1 MKLLSA
7 NAYWVMQ
14 FAWKACPVI
23 LLIVLSSELIVSVV
37 PAGLAWCGRSLINV
51 ISEETIKG
59 SGDFQRVL
67 PWLLISLGLALLNE
81 VFSNISNYFNR
92 RLNEELTLKIDV
104 DSLEHSSKLDIAHFE
119 NPEFQD
125 IALRASQNI
134 AMHVTGFLNKV
145 IQISSNFMKTIGLI
159 AILFIIDPLIVITVV
174 PLLIPYFGF
183 KWYQSKLRFNKE
195 YTRATKRRWTKY
207 FYSLL
212 TNRDKIL
219 EVKFLNLAPSL
230 IDKYNRLKVEFFK
243 ENQQIYTR
251 EFIGNFVFSAIF
263 AILFY
268 LLFARVSTHVMEGTL
283 TIGDIAIFAGSTR
296 QLFAILTVMSAQASG
311 IMEGLMY
318 VENLI
323 IFLKTKP
330 TIKNETQTFM
340 TECNGDIE
348 FQNVFFKYP
357 GSDKKILH
365 DISFKIKSKETIAII
380 GKNGA
385 GKSTL
390 VKLIARLY
398 DPDEGSIFLD
408 KVNLKD
414 LSLQKLQ
421 KSISFVFQV
430 PNRYEGSVKENISCG
445 NSMKQLNL
453 SEVKKIAKI
462 SGAHQMIQ
470 KMPEKY
476 STNLGRQFG
485 EYDLSGGQW
494 QNIAVARA
502 ATRQDA
508 SILILDEPAAGLDAQ
523 SKAELILNFRN
534 LSNNRTTL
542 LISHRFST
550 LELADR
556 IIVLDKGQII
566 AFGTHKQLLVN
577 NKFYKLMYDQS
588 KIK

>member
-1 MKLLSA
+1 
-7 NAYWVMQ
+7 MQ

-23 LLIVLSSELIVSVV
+23 LLIVLSSELIVSAV
-37 PAGLAWCGRSLINV
+37 PAALAWCGRALINI

-67 PWLLISLGLALLNE
+67 PWLIISLGLALLNE
-81 VFSNISNYFNR
+81 VFNNISNYFSR
-92 RLNEELTLKIDV
+92 RLKEELTLKIDI
-104 DSLEHSSKLDIAHFE
+104 DSLDHSSKLDIAHFE

-145 IQISSNFMKTIGLI
+145 IQISSNCMKTIGLI
-159 AILFIIDPLIVITVV
+159 TILFIIDPLIVITVV

-195 YTRATKRRWTKY
+195 YTRATKRRWTQY
-207 FYSLL
+207 FYNLL
-212 TNRDKIL
+212 TNKEKIL
-219 EVKFLNLAPSL
+219 EVKLLNLAPSL
-230 IDKYNRLKVEFFK
+230 IDKYNRLKVEFFR
-243 ENQQIYTR
+243 EDHQIYKR
-251 EFIGNFVFSAIF
+251 EFIGNFVFSSIF

-268 LLFARVSTHVMEGTL
+268 LLFARVSTRVMEGSL
-283 TIGDIAIFAGSTR
+283 TIGDIAIFAGATR
-296 QLFAILTVMSAQASG
+296 QLFTLLTAISAQASG

-330 TIKNETQTFM
+330 TIQNETQAFM
-340 TECNGDIE
+340 TECKGDIE
-348 FQNVFFKYP
+348 FQNVSFKYP
-357 GSDKKILH
+357 GSNKNTLN

-380 GKNGA
+380 GKNGS

-390 VKLIARLY
+390 VKLIARFY
-398 DPDEGSIFLD
+398 DPDEGCILLD
-408 KVNLKD
+408 KVDLKN

-421 KSISFVFQV
+421 DSISFVFQT
-430 PNRYEGSVKENISCG
+430 PNRYEGPVKENISYG
-445 NSMKQLNL
+445 NSMKKINL
-453 SEVKKIAKI
+453 SEIKKFAKIA
-462 SGAHQMIQ
+462 GAHQMIEE
-470 KMPEKY
+470 MPEKY

-494 QNIAVARA
+494 QSIAIARA
-502 ATRQDA
+502 AACQDA

-523 SKAELILNFRN
+523 SKAELILNFSK
-534 LSNNRTTL
+534 LSKNRTTIM
-542 LISHRFST
+542 ISHRFST

-556 IIVLDKGQII
+556 IIVLDKGKII
-566 AFGTHKQLLVN
+566 ALGTHKQLLVN
-577 NKFYKLMYDQS
+577 NKFYALMYEQS
-588 KIK
+588 KKK